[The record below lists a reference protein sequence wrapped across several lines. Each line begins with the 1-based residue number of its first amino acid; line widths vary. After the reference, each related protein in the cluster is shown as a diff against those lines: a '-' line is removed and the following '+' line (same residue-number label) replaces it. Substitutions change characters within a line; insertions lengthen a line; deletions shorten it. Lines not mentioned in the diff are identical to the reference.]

1 MSTRRTLI
9 TAAATALI
17 STMALA
23 CDEAEFSDSA
33 SEDVE
38 FRGGTGQ
45 SGPLLNT
52 STIFTSEVSAID
64 TKGQELA
71 GVRLVS
77 VHLFSGG
84 LWKKID
90 DGSLKVGHGALKA
103 TAGGGAPVSAAAFIN
118 SRWTFKVNG
127 VLLTAKLATIETA
140 EAAGLFDPTPS
151 SQMRMLDPDR
161 LVYTFTYLDDKKN
174 VIQTCTPDAV
184 GGARMV
190 MYGDIEVDHKTGNIQ
205 TRANSVYFGCLSG
218 SIGKTALW
226 GYAPDSP
233 GLPSLTLPA
242 FTSATRLVRADYCG
256 DGESHTEIGNQVTL
270 LDRWLINDF
279 APLPAFTTEAV
290 WGADGG
296 GAVCLN
302 RIRETGVTLLTPHIC
317 PDGQEIPLCG
327 DDVEL
332 GTSWD
337 DSFGHIW
344 SKIP

>member
-1 MSTRRTLI
+1 MPTRRRALI
-9 TAAATALI
+9 TAATALI
-17 STMALA
+17 TTLALA
-23 CDEAEFSDSA
+23 CDEAEFSGSA
-33 SEDVE
+33 SADVE
-38 FRGGTGQ
+38 LRGGTGQ
-45 SGPLLNT
+45 GGPLFNT

-77 VHLFSGG
+77 VHLLSGAF
-84 LWKKID
+84 WKPID
-90 DGSLKVGHGALKA
+90 AGSLNVDHGALEA
-103 TAGGGAPVSAAAFIN
+103 TVGGGVPVSAAAFIN

-127 VLLTAKLATIETA
+127 ALLTAKLATVETA
-140 EAAGLFDPTPS
+140 DAAGLYDPLLLTE
-151 SQMRMLDPDR
+151 MRMLDPDR

-174 VIQTCTPDAV
+174 VIQTCKPDAV

-190 MYGDIEVDHKTGNIQ
+190 IYGDIEVDHKLGSIRK
-205 TRANSVYFGCLSG
+205 RADSLYFGCLSG

-242 FTSATRLVRADYCG
+242 FASATRLVRADYCG
-256 DGESHTEIGNQVTL
+256 DGESHTEIGNLVTL
-270 LDRWLINDF
+270 RDRWLINEF
-279 APLPAFTTEAV
+279 APVPFTTEAV

-302 RIRETGVTLLTPHIC
+302 RIRKTGVTQLTPHVC
-317 PDGQEIPLCG
+317 PDGREIPLCG
-327 DDVEL
+327 ADAALSD
-332 GTSWD
+332 SWD